1 MNARPSYR
9 TKGAFDTRFVS
20 ETYREFV
27 LFGLLGVAVLA
38 CMGVVVSH
46 APARLN
52 SEVETKISSAL
63 GSGKQYAY
71 VFAHMVNHKSLVD
84 WALQQGANGVE
95 IDLAFSGGNPTKF
108 LHGVPCDCTCKVGTL
123 KNVCTQ
129 TAALGPLGTCTHGTG
144 INDMLEHLATKK
156 ISAMVYIDSKTDDL
170 TGDKNRAGKAV
181 GNKLIANLF
190 AKGFKGAVIVGSPNT
205 QGVDYLKGVNSV
217 IAASS
222 YKHRVYYT
230 LDMVRDG
237 AGDGAIEAMQQ
248 LTKISP
254 YRVYGTGITACDP
267 FLRKYHDEIA
277 LAAKNAALG
286 VLSMAPTIW
295 TLDSSSS
302 MQDYLGS
309 GARSIMTNVPAD
321 AVAEFKKRRI
331 PLSRVG
337 DFPPPAT
344 TSTVSDGLLPDG
356 VRCERNKEC
365 KSKACGR
372 KTAASGEK
380 TQCCEHGYTNVGLYD
395 YCTKMPDGAEC
406 LSDKMCRG
414 VCKGNFGP
422 KKGKCFTLY
431 SRADGARCSSNDECR
446 SRYCR
451 SGKCFTKKGDW
462 ASCPSEQ
469 NSECKKGNCNRTTR
483 DGDYKC
489 CPRGTFYCW
498 PRTRGEC
505 KSGFYYCKGTLG
517 N

>member
-1 MNARPSYR
+1 
-9 TKGAFDTRFVS
+9 
-20 ETYREFV
+20 
-27 LFGLLGVAVLA
+27 
-38 CMGVVVSH
+38 MGVVVSH

-156 ISAMVYIDSKTDDL
+156 NLAMVYIDSKTDDL

-309 GARSIMTNVPAD
+309 GARSIMTNV
-321 AVAEFKKRRI
+321 RLT
-331 PLSRVG
+331 LS
-337 DFPPPAT
+337 P
-344 TSTVSDGLLPDG
+344 
-356 VRCERNKEC
+356 
-365 KSKACGR
+365 
-372 KTAASGEK
+372 
-380 TQCCEHGYTNVGLYD
+380 
-395 YCTKMPDGAEC
+395 
-406 LSDKMCRG
+406 
-414 VCKGNFGP
+414 
-422 KKGKCFTLY
+422 
-431 SRADGARCSSNDECR
+431 
-446 SRYCR
+446 
-451 SGKCFTKKGDW
+451 
-462 ASCPSEQ
+462 
-469 NSECKKGNCNRTTR
+469 NSETTHSSFSR
-483 DGDYKC
+483 
-489 CPRGTFYCW
+489 R
-498 PRTRGEC
+498 
-505 KSGFYYCKGTLG
+505 
-517 N
+517 